1 MEEWQFDFEW
11 LQTRHL
17 VKDLMGLEAIPDMRA
32 ILLLIGIQELGKGP
46 REFTKEEKQDLM
58 HIAVCHL
65 LESDGY
71 YEFKGLDDEGWPHYE
86 QLRHI
91 KVLGVAS
98 QEVLLK
104 KKIIFYFQNLQNEKT
119 A

>member
-11 LQTRHL
+11 LQTRHF
-17 VKDLMGLEAIPDMRA
+17 VKDTMSLEALPDMRA
-32 ILLLIGIQELGKGP
+32 VLLLIGIQELGKGP
-46 REFTKEEKQDLM
+46 RDFTKEEKQDLM

-86 QLRHI
+86 ATTKKQPEGLED
-91 KVLGVAS
+91 
-98 QEVLLK
+98 QERLLK
-104 KKIIFYFQNLQNEKT
+104 KQILQYFNDLNQTNE
-119 A
+119 

>member
-1 MEEWQFDFEW
+1 
-11 LQTRHL
+11 
-17 VKDLMGLEAIPDMRA
+17 
-32 ILLLIGIQELGKGP
+32 
-46 REFTKEEKQDLM
+46 
-58 HIAVCHL
+58 
-65 LESDGY
+65 
-71 YEFKGLDDEGWPHYE
+71 LDDEGWPHYE

-104 KKIIFYFQNLQNEKT
+104 KKIIFYFQNLKNEKT